1 MNPFKTMKTMM
12 MLGILM
18 LMVTMAGCET
28 FKGWFGGDTSK
39 IEAVL
44 AAQVAGE
51 YVVEFKK
58 DGAVL
63 HSEKWVCTRGDDGKL
78 SGCHRQ

>member
-1 MNPFKTMKTMM
+1 MGLVLIT
-12 MLGILM
+12 
-18 LMVTMAGCET
+18 AGCES
-28 FKGWFGGDTSK
+28 FKGLFGGDTNQ

-63 HSEKWVCTRGDDGKL
+63 HTEKWICTRGEDGKL